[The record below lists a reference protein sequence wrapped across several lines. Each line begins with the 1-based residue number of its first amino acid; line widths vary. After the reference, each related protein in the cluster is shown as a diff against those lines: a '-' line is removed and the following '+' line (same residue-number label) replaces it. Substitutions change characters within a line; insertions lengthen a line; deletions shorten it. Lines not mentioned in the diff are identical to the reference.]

1 MTHQQEGLAKGIGM
15 CVEYNASG
23 DGNQDLRAFGAGR
36 LHVDAAIGQ
45 VHGARAERKIHFAHI
60 LSNVLQARHGDGGV
74 GRVLRV
80 RKGRLFVVELVQ
92 LLLVLRNSL
101 VIVFDKSA
109 ARRRVGLGGRG
120 GAGRGKGQPR
130 CKKARGRGGGGAG
143 VGWGAWLAT
152 YLRATTSAGYF
163 FFSAIWIQ
171 CWTAASGREAGV
183 GAAGA
188 TTAPRS
194 SAPL

>member
-1 MTHQQEGLAKGIGM
+1 M

-120 GAGRGKGQPR
+120 GAGRGKGQAT
-130 CKKARGRGGGGAG
+130 CKKAWGAGRGRGGGRVGGMAG
-143 VGWGAWLAT
+143 HVLASHDVGGVLLLLCHLDTVLDSRERQRGRRGGGWG
-152 YLRATTSAGYF
+152 
-163 FFSAIWIQ
+163 Q
-171 CWTAASGREAGV
+171 Q
-183 GAAGA
+183 
-188 TTAPRS
+188 APRS